1 MFRSLVRSRQLG
13 RFYSSAPGKSSQV
26 GKPVSHG
33 DGTQKPGTRL
43 NVQSDAVSKGQQE
56 RKDKHG
62 TEPSQDLSGQGGE
75 KSTEGKGKGKD
86 EWDTKA
92 PGPVIG
98 MQDERGTKEH

>member
-1 MFRSLVRSRQLG
+1 M
-13 RFYSSAPGKSSQV
+13 
-26 GKPVSHG
+26 SHG

-43 NVQSDAVSKGQQE
+43 NVQSAA
-56 RKDKHG
+56 
-62 TEPSQDLSGQGGE
+62 LSLVKKQPNAAALGAPAGASSEDSVGSE